1 MQRPSYWLMAD
12 PTANPQFRRGWL
24 DPLGHKSRTRHPMAG
39 GGATFGNMIKRWN
52 AADVTE
58 ALTAEQARALA
69 EVLFVGRRTA

>member
-1 MQRPSYWLMAD
+1 
-12 PTANPQFRRGWL
+12 
-24 DPLGHKSRTRHPMAG
+24 
-39 GGATFGNMIKRWN
+39 MIKRWN